1 MHRTPVVGSGDR
13 AHVVRRWA
21 VVFAVLIGD
30 LCAPAAQTPDVSLDG
45 KVDTRVETGYLSS
58 SGTLI
63 DTRPSLEHQ
72 LDLTLHLAEYGRLT
86 ACGWVIS
93 ALHGGRDRDH
103 RRALYLYESTVGYGY
118 DVTISE
124 SLDFCNEAGIVWDSP
139 WGYKDYS
146 QEEVAWW
153 YRNSLENPLI
163 VPYTETIGLF
173 SPDRW
178 VRVALGLR
186 RAFKVCDSV
195 SVMPFVETVWG
206 NSDRYCAQY
215 GETPSHRFLGG
226 AFMTMTPGVRIDW
239 NFFGNWIVW
248 FRFREFVTVDPQA
261 RTVVSRQTEYYQQ
274 NEAEI
279 FSLGLS
285 YCF

>member
-1 MHRTPVVGSGDR
+1 MRFWFTASVAVWGAFCCVGS
-13 AHVVRRWA
+13 
-21 VVFAVLIGD
+21 
-30 LCAPAAQTPDVSLDG
+30 QTEDVSLDG

-93 ALHGGRDRDH
+93 ALHGGRDQDH
-103 RRALYLYESTVGYGY
+103 RRAFYLYESTVGYGY
-118 DVTISE
+118 DVTFSE
-124 SLDFCNEAGIVWDSP
+124 NLDFCNEAGIVWDSP

-153 YRNSLENPLI
+153 YRNSLENPAV

-173 SPDRW
+173 APDHW

-195 SVMPFVETVWG
+195 TVMPFVETVWG
-206 NSDRYCAQY
+206 DSNRFCVQY

-226 AFMTMTPGVRIDW
+226 AFMTMTPGIRIDW
-239 NFFGNWIVW
+239 NVCGNWIVW

-261 RTVVSRQTEYYQQ
+261 REVVGNRSEYYQR

-279 FSLGLS
+279 FTLGLS
-285 YCF
+285 YGF